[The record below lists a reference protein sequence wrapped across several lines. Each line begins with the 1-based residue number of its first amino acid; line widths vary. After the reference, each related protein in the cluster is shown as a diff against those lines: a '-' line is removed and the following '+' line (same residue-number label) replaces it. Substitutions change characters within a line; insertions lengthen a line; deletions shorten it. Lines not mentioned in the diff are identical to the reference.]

1 MDMKEA
7 FEIGLLAILVRL
19 QVITA
24 EDAIAIEKSFHDSD
38 VDQFDDFLLR
48 EDIVDEEHLLVALSE
63 YFQVPSFDAVG
74 YFFERHYVRMFPKE
88 MLTKNAI
95 IPLEVDENIMIVV
108 ASRPNDPE
116 LLFEIGQYVSYDIQ
130 FYVGIG
136 RDIVDA
142 VREFYDKAETE
153 VFDDGAEDSEDDL
166 LVGEFHMLDE
176 EGEDGIV
183 FMLEDEDRFE

>member
-19 QVITA
+19 QVVTA

-88 MLTKNAI
+88 KLTKNAI
-95 IPLEVDENIMIVV
+95 VPLEVDENIMIVV

-130 FYVGIG
+130 FYIGIG

-153 VFDDGAEDSEDDL
+153 VFDDGAEDIEDDL

-176 EGEDGIV
+176 GGEEGIV

>member
-1 MDMKEA
+1 MDMKET

-19 QVITA
+19 QVVTA

-38 VDQFDDFLLR
+38 VDQFDDFLLS

-88 MLTKNAI
+88 MLTKNSI

-130 FYVGIG
+130 FFVGIG
-136 RDIVDA
+136 RDIVDS
-142 VREFYDKAETE
+142 VREFYDRAETE
-153 VFDDGAEDSEDDL
+153 VFDDGVEDIEEDL
-166 LVGEFHMLDE
+166 LVGEFHMLEE
-176 EGEDGIV
+176 EGEEGIV
-183 FMLEDEDRFE
+183 FTLEDEDRFE

>member
-24 EDAIAIEKSFHDSD
+24 EDAIAVEKSFHDSD
-38 VDQFDDFLLR
+38 VDQFDDFLLS

-88 MLTKNAI
+88 MLVRNSI

-142 VREFYDKAETE
+142 VREFYEKAETE
-153 VFDDGAEDSEDDL
+153 IFDDGAEDSEEGL
-166 LVGEFHMLDE
+166 LVGEFHMLED
-176 EGEDGIV
+176 EGEEGIV
-183 FMLEDEDRFE
+183 FMLEDEDAFE

>member
-1 MDMKEA
+1 MDMNEA

-38 VDQFDDFLLR
+38 VDQFDDFLLS

-153 VFDDGAEDSEDDL
+153 VFDDGAEDSEEDL
-166 LVGEFHMLDE
+166 LVGEFHMLE
-176 EGEDGIV
+176 EDGEEGIV